1 MVNIMKIKKSIYR
14 FIILI
19 IMIAVILITFVV
31 VREMRKNNESNNNEI
46 ILETNKKT
54 PNIKVMDATGKESTL
69 ASYCEKSIK
78 EKSLIIY
85 LSVSCEACL
94 ELIDTI
100 KLLHSFNNTNIQILI
115 LWENAIPIE
124 LMEEEQL
131 DSSFNISIDGKINE
145 INKPMCYLINNN
157 NLVVEEKT
165 EYIEAAV
172 NSIYKNRY
180 TKDDVINYFKNLYS
194 QEYLFFSDT
203 NCEGCNEFNEKI
215 EGNNIDDNFVII
227 SKTKDYK
234 VDFVDAFGIVNNSY
248 LINKYPSVVE
258 KSSSEI
264 IEDLNSIIKSIS
276 H

>member
-1 MVNIMKIKKSIYR
+1 MVNIMKIKKLRYR
-14 FIILI
+14 FIII
-19 IMIAVILITFVV
+19 IIIVVILISFVV
-31 VREMRKNNESNNNEI
+31 VREIRKNKGSDNNEI
-46 ILETNKKT
+46 ILETNKKI
-54 PNIKVMDATGKESTL
+54 PKIKVSDATGKKSTL
-69 ASYCEKSIK
+69 AFYCEKSIK
-78 EKSLIIY
+78 EKTLIIY
-85 LSVSCEACL
+85 LSVNCEACL

-100 KLLHSFNNTNIQILI
+100 KLLHSFDNSDIQILI
-115 LWENAIPIE
+115 LWENDIPTE
-124 LMEEEQL
+124 LLKEEQL
-131 DSSFNISIDGKINE
+131 DSSFNISIDGKING

-157 NLVVEEKT
+157 KLVLEEKT
-165 EYIEAAV
+165 EYIVAAV
-172 NSIYKNRY
+172 NSIYKNKY
-180 TKDDVINYFKNLYS
+180 TKDDVINYINNIYS

-203 NCEGCNEFNEKI
+203 NCEGCNEFNERI

-248 LINKYPSVVE
+248 LINKYPSVIE